1 VFFSSHVLSDAEAL
15 CSRVAVVVKG
25 RLAAMGRLSD
35 LLANRARAWELVI
48 SNVSQPVIDCIKPR
62 LTGVTPL
69 GEGRFSLELPLTV
82 APEQLLT
89 ELVATGGHLVSL
101 NPVRETL
108 EDFFVQQIRATDEA
122 GIVRERTAS

>member
-1 VFFSSHVLSDAEAL
+1 
-15 CSRVAVVVKG
+15 
-25 RLAAMGRLSD
+25 
-35 LLANRARAWELVI
+35 
-48 SNVSQPVIDCIKPR
+48 
-62 LTGVTPL
+62 VTPL

-108 EDFFVQQIRATDEA
+108 EDFFVQQIRATAEA